1 MKNKSGLQNAGFGEI
16 GATLKALENAGV
28 TLEQFSRL
36 RSDEALTKRVAN
48 LLKESKEE
56 ELISLLGWFDNDWSA
71 RYGFL
76 GVRK

>member
-1 MKNKSGLQNAGFGEI
+1 
-16 GATLKALENAGV
+16 
-28 TLEQFSRL
+28 LEQFSRL